1 MTSVPEEDYNYRY
14 GFLRTCIDQRFVAFT
29 RSAFEKATGLRPGE
43 YWHEAYAGG
52 AAIPP
57 PNTKGEDYAASHGA
71 TIFGWQ
77 AHLNGC
83 LGQPHVID
91 QKIIKRLDRVVAKKR
106 KKFPNARHFRIVA
119 SKGGIDIQE
128 IYNKR

>member
-1 MTSVPEEDYNYRY
+1 MTSVPEEDYTFRY
-14 GFLRTCIDQRFVAFT
+14 GFLRTCIDQRFVTST
-29 RSAFEKATGLRPGE
+29 RAAFEKASGLRPAE

-52 AAIPP
+52 AAVPP

-71 TIFGWQ
+71 AIFGWQ

-91 QKIIKRLDRVVAKKR
+91 HEIIKRLDRVIAKKR
-106 KKFPNARHFRIVA
+106 KKFPHARHFRIVA
-119 SKGGIDIQE
+119 SEEGIDIQE
-128 IYNKR
+128 MFYSR